1 VPTSG
6 FLRKLQSFGK
16 IAEEGIRMITETN
29 KTSGVTV
36 VKLLESR
43 LGAGEAAQ
51 FKSAISVLIAEGYT
65 ELVLDLSNLQFMDS
79 SGLGA
84 MVSVFKMLGHRGNVT
99 VAGISKNLFSLFR
112 MTGMD
117 RVFPV
122 YRSADEAV
130 ESILCEC

>member
-1 VPTSG
+1 
-6 FLRKLQSFGK
+6 
-16 IAEEGIRMITETN
+16 MITETN
-29 KTSGVTV
+29 QTRGVTV

-43 LGAGEAAQ
+43 LGAEQAAQ
-51 FKSAISVLIAEGYT
+51 FKSAIGALIAEGYT

-84 MVSVFKMLGHRGNVT
+84 MVSVLKMLSHRGNVM
-99 VAGISKNLFSLFR
+99 VAGVSENLFSLFR